1 MIFTLLISLKSLNLE
16 LASLLNPLKVGC
28 GIDGYVMWACE
39 TLTSLLKVVI
49 SLVLK
54 MSYLIR
60 IDFAVL
66 VKQVNRLEE
75 GIP

>member
-1 MIFTLLISLKSLNLE
+1 ML
-16 LASLLNPLKVGC
+16 V
-28 GIDGYVMWACE
+28 CE
-39 TLTSLLKVVI
+39 TLTSLLKEII
-49 SLVLK
+49 SLELM

-60 IDFAVL
+60 IDFAAL

>member
-1 MIFTLLISLKSLNLE
+1 
-16 LASLLNPLKVGC
+16 
-28 GIDGYVMWACE
+28 MWACE
-39 TLTSLLKVVI
+39 TLTSSLKVII

-60 IDFAVL
+60 IDFAAL

>member
-1 MIFTLLISLKSLNLE
+1 MGGTAFSTNHNVTISASSKKTATMLSL
-16 LASLLNPLKVGC
+16 G
-28 GIDGYVMWACE
+28 
-39 TLTSLLKVVI
+39 
-49 SLVLK
+49 

-60 IDFAVL
+60 IDFAAL

>member
-1 MIFTLLISLKSLNLE
+1 
-16 LASLLNPLKVGC
+16 
-28 GIDGYVMWACE
+28 MWACE
-39 TLTSLLKVVI
+39 ILIILLNVI
-49 SLVLK
+49 IYLVLK

-60 IDFAVL
+60 IDFAAL